1 MSTAPTEP
9 ESEEA
14 APSIVPLPDVRTAAL
29 VVLAVLALVYTLHV
43 GKAFFLPVVLAVML
57 DFLLSPVIRFLARL
71 HIPEAVG
78 ALLVMVILFGG
89 ISLAIWH
96 FSDPIQQWLT
106 KAPESL
112 TEVRA
117 KLRKVTK
124 PVQDVGKAAE
134 QVENATK
141 SAAGGP
147 VQPQQVVVRGP
158 SLSQRL
164 FGTTQEFAVG
174 FFEVM
179 VLLYFLLAA
188 GDLFLQKLVRVVPEF
203 TDKKKAVRIVREA
216 ESSVSV
222 YLGTVTIVNV
232 CLGTAVGLGMWLV
245 GMPNPV
251 LWGVA
256 AGMLEFIPYLGAA
269 TMTATLTIAAL
280 VAFDDIGRAFMV
292 PGVYIAI
299 DLIQANVI
307 TPIIL
312 GRRLTLNPVA
322 IFVGLLFWTL
332 IWGVA
337 GAFLAVPLLATFKIF
352 CDHIERLRP
361 VGEFL
366 GR

>member
-1 MSTAPTEP
+1 MSTPPVEP
-9 ESEEA
+9 ESNEVEPA
-14 APSIVPLPDVRTAAL
+14 IVPLPDIRTLAL
-29 VVLAVLALVYTLHV
+29 VVLAGLALIYTLHV
-43 GKAFFLPVVLAVML
+43 GKAFFLPLVLAVML

-71 HIPEAVG
+71 HIPESVG
-78 ALLVMVILFGG
+78 ALIVMLVLFGG

-96 FSDPIQQWLT
+96 LSDPVQQWLT

-112 TEVRA
+112 SDVRA
-117 KLRKVTK
+117 KIRKVTK

-134 QVENATK
+134 QVESATQA
-141 SAAGGP
+141 AAGGT
-147 VQPQQVVVRGP
+147 QTQQVVVRGP

-164 FGTTQEFAVG
+164 FGSTQEFAIG

-222 YLGTVTIVNV
+222 YLGTVTLVNL
-232 CLGTAVGLGMWLV
+232 CLGAAVAGAMALV
-245 GMPNPV
+245 GMPNPLV
-251 LWGVA
+251 WGVGA
-256 AGMLEFIPYLGAA
+256 FLLEFVPYLGAA
-269 TMTATLTIAAL
+269 TMTAMLTVAGL
-280 VAFDDIGRAFMV
+280 VTFDDVGRALLV
-292 PGVYIAI
+292 PGVYVAI
-299 DLIQANVI
+299 DLLQANVI
-307 TPIIL
+307 SPIIL

-332 IWGVA
+332 LWGVA

>member
-1 MSTAPTEP
+1 MSTPPVEP
-9 ESEEA
+9 ESNEVEPA
-14 APSIVPLPDVRTAAL
+14 IVPLPDVRTLAL
-29 VVLAVLALVYTLHV
+29 VVLAGLALIYTLHV
-43 GKAFFLPVVLAVML
+43 GKAFFLPLVLAVML

-71 HIPEAVG
+71 HIPESVG
-78 ALLVMVILFGG
+78 ALIVMLVLFGG

-96 FSDPIQQWLT
+96 LSDPVQQWLT

-112 TEVRA
+112 SDVRA
-117 KLRKVTK
+117 KIRKVTK

-134 QVENATK
+134 QVESATQA
-141 SAAGGP
+141 AAGGT
-147 VQPQQVVVRGP
+147 QTQQVVVRGP

-164 FGTTQEFAVG
+164 FGSTQEFAIG

-222 YLGTVTIVNV
+222 YLGTVTLVNL
-232 CLGTAVGLGMWLV
+232 CLGAAVAGAMALV
-245 GMPNPV
+245 GMPNPLV
-251 LWGVA
+251 WGVGA
-256 AGMLEFIPYLGAA
+256 FLLEFVPYLGAA
-269 TMTATLTIAAL
+269 TMTAMLTVAGL
-280 VAFDDIGRAFMV
+280 VTFDDVGRALLV
-292 PGVYIAI
+292 PGVYVAI
-299 DLIQANVI
+299 DLLQANVI
-307 TPIIL
+307 SPIIL

-332 IWGVA
+332 LWGVA

>member
-1 MSTAPTEP
+1 MSANPEP
-9 ESEEA
+9 ESDEA
-14 APSIVPLPDVRTAAL
+14 SPVIVPLPDVRTLAL
-29 VVLAVLALVYTLHV
+29 VVLATLALVYTLHV
-43 GKAFFLPVVLAVML
+43 AKAFFLPVVLAVML
-57 DFLLSPVIRFLARL
+57 DFLLSPIIRFFARL
-71 HIPEAVG
+71 HIPESIG
-78 ALLVMVILFGG
+78 ALIVMVVLFGG

-96 FSDPIQQWLT
+96 LSDPVQQWLT
-106 KAPESL
+106 KAPQSL
-112 TEVRA
+112 TDVRG
-117 KLRKVTK
+117 KIRKVTK

-134 QVENATK
+134 QVESATK
-141 SAAGGP
+141 APAGGSE
-147 VQPQQVVVRGP
+147 PQQVVVRGP
-158 SLSQRL
+158 SLSQRV
-164 FGTTQEFAVG
+164 FGTTQSFAIG

-222 YLGTVTIVNV
+222 YLGTVTLVNV
-232 CLGTAVGLGMWLV
+232 CLGTAIALAMAVV
-245 GMPNPV
+245 GMPNPI

-256 AGMLEFIPYLGAA
+256 AFLLEFVPYLGAA
-269 TMTATLTIAAL
+269 TMTVMLTVAGL
-280 VAFDDIGRAFMV
+280 VSFEEVGRALLA
-292 PGVYIAI
+292 PAVYITI
-299 DLIQANVI
+299 NLLQANVI
-307 TPIIL
+307 SPIIL

-332 IWGVA
+332 VWGVA

>member
-1 MSTAPTEP
+1 MSTAPEP
-9 ESEEA
+9 ESKEA
-14 APSIVPLPDVRTAAL
+14 ETVIVPLPDVRTMAL
-29 VVLAVLALVYTLHV
+29 VVLAVLALVYTLHLA
-43 GKAFFLPVVLAVML
+43 KAFFLPVVLAVML
-57 DFLLSPVIRFLARL
+57 DFLLSPVIRFFARL
-71 HIPEAVG
+71 HIPESIG
-78 ALLVMVILFGG
+78 ALIVMVVLFGG
-89 ISLAIWH
+89 ISFAIWH
-96 FSDPIQQWLT
+96 FSDPIQEWLT
-106 KAPESL
+106 KAPQSL
-112 TEVRA
+112 TDARA
-117 KLRKVTK
+117 KIRKVTK

-134 QVENATK
+134 QVENAAKPSGTDAK
-141 SAAGGP
+141 
-147 VQPQQVVVRGP
+147 QPQQVIVRGP
-158 SLSQRL
+158 SLSQRV
-164 FGTTQEFAVG
+164 FGTTQEFAIG

-188 GDLFLQKLVRVVPEF
+188 GDLFLQKLVHVVPEF

-222 YLGTVTIVNV
+222 YLGTVTLVNGCMGV
-232 CLGTAVGLGMWLV
+232 AIALAMWFV

-256 AGMLEFIPYLGAA
+256 AGLLEFIPYLGAA
-269 TMTATLTIAAL
+269 TMTVMLT
-280 VAFDDIGRAFMV
+280 VAGLITFDDVGRALMV
-292 PGVYIAI
+292 PGIYVVI
-299 DLIQANVI
+299 DLLQANVI
-307 TPIIL
+307 SPIIL

-337 GAFLAVPLLATFKIF
+337 GAFLAVPLLATLKIF